1 MGKCY
6 LIALVL
12 FIIVKSFNKL
22 NEKKK
27 KEEEAKKAAAA
38 AEAAKVP
45 PAKPADIVLL
55 EEIRDLLKK

>member
-1 MGKCY
+1 M
-6 LIALVL
+6 L
-12 FIIVKSFNKL
+12 FLIVKSFNKL

-27 KEEEAKKAAAA
+27 KEDEAKKKAAAEA
-38 AEAAKVP
+38 AAKVP